1 MACECERESEGS
13 LAQALQFVNGRLI
26 KEKLALPKN
35 RLGRLLA
42 ERLTDREVLDELY
55 LATLSR
61 FPSDAERRKMSVHV
75 AGKTERRQAWEDV
88 QWALLNS
95 LEFRFRH

>member
-1 MACECERESEGS
+1 VEGS

-26 KEKLALPKN
+26 KDRLARPNN
-35 RLGRLLA
+35 RIGRLLTGA
-42 ERLTDREVLDELY
+42 ATDGQILEELV

-61 FPSDAERRKMSVHV
+61 YPTEAERGALLAHV
-75 AGKTERRQAWEDV
+75 RAAAGRRQAWEDV